1 MAAALWYRSDAYDA
15 DGPRLMGRQA
25 AGASFLRGWL
35 RHAGLTRWYCHAAEE
50 ADARRFATTA
60 QAIAPDREV
69 RWIPAA
75 SFAGLAEPGC
85 LYVPGPS
92 IAFFAWQRRAVGQRS
107 FSLCGIT
114 HTIASEN
121 ALGDLAGLLTAP
133 VQPWD
138 GVICTS
144 APVKAAVEAFL
155 GPQAEHLAT
164 RFGGRPPA
172 LPRLPVIPLGIDAD
186 AFVPD
191 PTRRAAARAKFGIAP
206 NAVVALFV
214 GRLSFHAKAHP
225 FPMYVA
231 LEEAARQTRIQV
243 HLIQAGWFASDFI
256 AGAFKEGVARW
267 CPSVTA
273 SFPDGRDADARADAW
288 AAADLF
294 VSLSDN
300 IQESF
305 GLAPVEAMAAGLP
318 CVVSDWDG
326 YKDTVRDGIDG
337 FRVPTV
343 APPRG
348 LGTDL
353 ALRFAAGMD
362 DYDHY
367 VGRAGAFTA
376 VDVPATAAAL
386 ARLIADP
393 DLRARMGAA
402 GRRRAQE
409 VFDWRV
415 IIPQYL
421 SLFADLAEIR
431 RTAPEIA
438 PPADP
443 AHGNL
448 SRPDPFG
455 MFASYPTHALGLG
468 TVVTARP
475 AGTPEGLARVLDD
488 PLATLALDLLPP
500 QDDLLPPQDDL
511 LLVLALVGTM
521 GRATVG
527 DLVMRVPED
536 RRPLV
541 ARALVFLAKF
551 DLIALAPPAAVP

>member
-1 MAAALWYRSDAYDA
+1 
-15 DGPRLMGRQA
+15 MGRQS
-25 AGASFLRGWL
+25 AGASFLRGWF
-35 RHAGLTRWYCHAAEE
+35 RHAGLSRWYCLAPDE
-50 ADARRFATTA
+50 AQAGSFAVTA
-60 QAIAPDREV
+60 QSLRPDSEVAWIPPDR
-69 RWIPAA
+69 PAV
-75 SFAGLAEPGC
+75 LAEVGG
-85 LYVPGPS
+85 LFYPS
-92 IAFFAWQRRAVGQRS
+92 PDLASLAWRRRPVGQRA

-121 ALGDLAGLLTAP
+121 AMGDLTGLVIAP

-138 GVICTS
+138 AVICTS
-144 APVKAAVEAFL
+144 HPVKAAVEAFL
-155 GPQAEHLAT
+155 GPQAEHLAA

-172 LPRLPVIPLGIDAD
+172 LPRFPVIPLGVDTD
-186 AFVPD
+186 AFAPD
-191 PTRRAAARAKFGIAP
+191 PARRTAARARLGIAAD
-206 NAVVALFV
+206 AVVALFV

-231 LEEAARQTRIQV
+231 LEEAARQTRIPV
-243 HLIQAGWFASDFI
+243 HLIQYGRFSNAFI
-256 AGAFKEGVARW
+256 EGAFKEGAARW
-267 CPSVTA
+267 CPSVRA
-273 SFPDGRDADARADAW
+273 SFLDGQDFALGEDAW

-300 IQESF
+300 VQESF
-305 GLAPVEAMAAGLP
+305 GLTPVEAMAAGLP

-326 YKDTVRDGIDG
+326 YRDTVRDGIDG

-343 APPRG
+343 TPPRG
-348 LGTDL
+348 LGTDI

-362 DYDHY
+362 DYDHTI
-367 VGRAGAFTA
+367 GRAGAFTA

-386 ARLIADP
+386 TRLISDP

-402 GRRRAQE
+402 GRRRAQA

-431 RTAPEIA
+431 RTAPETA

-443 AHGNL
+443 VHGNL

-455 MFASYPTHALGLG
+455 MFASYPTRTLGLG
-468 TVVTARP
+468 TVAVARP

-488 PLATLALDLLPP
+488 PLAMLAPDLLPP
-500 QDDLLPPQDDL
+500 RDDL

-521 GRATVG
+521 GRTTVG
-527 DLVMRVPED
+527 DLVMRVPEA
-536 RRPLV
+536 RRPLL

-551 DLIALAPPAAVP
+551 DLLALAPPAAVP

>member
-1 MAAALWYRSDAYDA
+1 MKGAAIWYRRDAYA
-15 DGPRLMGRQA
+15 IEPLKPMGRQS
-25 AGASFLRGWL
+25 AGASFLRGWI
-35 RHAGLTRWYCHAAEE
+35 RHAGLSTWHCL
-50 ADARRFATTA
+50 
-60 QAIAPDREV
+60 APDKGQARSFAATVQSILPGAEIDWV
-69 RWIPAA
+69 PPDRPAA
-75 SFAGLAEPGC
+75 LAEPGC
-85 LYVPGPS
+85 LFFPAPGLG
-92 IAFFAWQRRAVGQRS
+92 AFAWQRRAVGQRA

-114 HTIASEN
+114 HTIASER
-121 ALGDLAGLLTAP
+121 AMDEIAESLTAP

-138 GVICTS
+138 AVICTS
-144 APVKAAVEAFL
+144 GPVRAAVEAFL
-155 GPQAEHLAT
+155 VPQAEHLAT
-164 RFGGRPPA
+164 RFGGRPPT
-172 LPRLPVIPLGIDAD
+172 LPRFPVIPLGVDTG
-186 AFVPD
+186 AFTPD
-191 PTRRAAARAKFGIAP
+191 PARRVVARARLGIAP
-206 NAVVALFV
+206 DAVVALFV

-225 FPMYVA
+225 FPMYAA
-231 LEEAARQTRIQV
+231 LEEATRHTRIPV
-243 HLIQAGWFASDFI
+243 HLIQYGRFSTDFI
-256 AGAFKEGVARW
+256 ANAFTEGAARW

-273 SFPDGRDADARADAW
+273 SVLDGQDFALGEDAW
-288 AAADLF
+288 AAADFF

-305 GLAPVEAMAAGLP
+305 GLTPVEAMAAGLP

-348 LGTDL
+348 LGTDM
-353 ALRFAAGMD
+353 ALRFAAEID
-362 DYDHY
+362 TYDRY
-367 VGRAGAFTA
+367 IGRAGAFTA

-409 VFDWRV
+409 TFDWRV

-443 AHGNL
+443 VHGNL

-455 MFASYPTHALGLG
+455 MFAAYPTHALGLG

-475 AGTPEGLARVLDD
+475 AGTPEGLARVLAD

-500 QDDLLPPQDDL
+500 RDDL
-511 LLVLALVGTM
+511 LLVLALLGTM

-527 DLVMRVPED
+527 DLVMRVPEA
-536 RRPLV
+536 RRPLL

-551 DLIALAPPAAVP
+551 DLLALAPPPGG

>member
-1 MAAALWYRSDAYDA
+1 MNAAAIWYRRDAYAVDPA
-15 DGPRLMGRQA
+15 KPMGRQS
-25 AGASFLRGWL
+25 AGASFLRGWI
-35 RHAGLTRWYCHAAEE
+35 RHAGLSKWHCL
-50 ADARRFATTA
+50 
-60 QAIAPDREV
+60 APDESQAR
-69 RWIPAA
+69 
-75 SFAGLAEPGC
+75 SFAATVQSLHPETEVGWVSPDRFSALAECGC
-85 LYVPGPS
+85 L
-92 IAFFAWQRRAVGQRS
+92 FFPAPTLAPLAWQRRTVGQRAFS
-107 FSLCGIT
+107 FCGIT
-114 HTIASEN
+114 HTIASEGVMDQI
-121 ALGDLAGLLTAP
+121 ADLLTAP
-133 VQPWD
+133 LQPWD
-138 GVICTS
+138 ALICTS

-155 GPQAEHLAT
+155 GPHVEHLAA
-164 RFGGRPPA
+164 RFAGRPPA
-172 LPRLPVIPLGIDAD
+172 LPRFPVIPLGVDAD
-186 AFVPD
+186 AFAPD
-191 PTRRAAARAKFGIAP
+191 PARRAAARARLGIAAD
-206 NAVVALFV
+206 AVVALFV

-225 FPMYVA
+225 FPMYAA
-231 LEEAARQTRIQV
+231 LEEATRQTRIPV
-243 HLIQAGWFASDFI
+243 HLLQYGRFPNDSISRAFTE
-256 AGAFKEGVARW
+256 GATRW

-273 SFPDGRDADARADAW
+273 SFLDGQDFALGEDAW

-305 GLAPVEAMAAGLP
+305 GLTPVEAMAAGLP
-318 CVVSDWDG
+318 CVVTDWDG

-348 LGTDL
+348 LGTDM
-353 ALRFAAGMD
+353 ALRFAAEID
-362 DYDHY
+362 TYDRY
-367 VGRAGAFTA
+367 IGRAGAFTA

-393 DLRARMGAA
+393 DLRTRMGAA

-421 SLFADLAEIR
+421 SLFAELAEIR

-443 AHGNL
+443 VHGNL

-455 MFASYPTHALGLG
+455 MFAAYPTHALGLG
-468 TVVTARP
+468 TVAMARP
-475 AGTPEGLARVLDD
+475 AGTPEGLARVLAD
-488 PLATLALDLLPP
+488 PLATLAVDLLPP
-500 QDDLLPPQDDL
+500 RDDL

-527 DLVMRVPED
+527 DLVMRVPEA
-536 RRPLV
+536 RRPLL

-551 DLIALAPPAAVP
+551 DLLALAPPAAGG

>member
-1 MAAALWYRSDAYDA
+1 
-15 DGPRLMGRQA
+15 MGRQSAGASFLGGWFRHAGQAVWHCFATSESEARQFADIAEQQA
-25 AGASFLRGWL
+25 AGAS
-35 RHAGLTRWYCHAAEE
+35 
-50 ADARRFATTA
+50 
-60 QAIAPDREV
+60 V
-69 RWIPAA
+69 RWTPT
-75 SFAGLAEPGC
+75 SYVEGLAEAGC
-85 LYVPGPS
+85 LYVPAPS
-92 IAFFAWQRRAVGQRS
+92 LAPLAWRRRAIGQRT

-114 HTIASEN
+114 HTIASQY
-121 ALGDLAGLLTAP
+121 AMGDLTGLLTAP
-133 VQPWD
+133 LQPWD
-138 GVICTS
+138 AVICTS
-144 APVKAAVEAFL
+144 DAVKAAVEAFL
-155 GPQAEHLAT
+155 APQAEHLAA

-172 LPRLPVIPLGIDAD
+172 LPRFPVIPLGVDTD
-186 AFVPD
+186 AFAPD
-191 PTRRAAARAKFGIAP
+191 PTRCAAARARLGIAP
-206 NAVVALFV
+206 DAVVALFV

-231 LEEAARQTRIQV
+231 LEEAAQKTRIPV
-243 HLIQAGWFASDFI
+243 HMIQAGWFANNFI
-256 AGAFKEGVARW
+256 EGAFKEGAARW

-273 SFPDGRDADARADAW
+273 SFPDGRDAEARADAW

-318 CVVSDWDG
+318 CLVSDWDG
-326 YKDTVRDGIDG
+326 YRDTVRDGIDG

-348 LGTDL
+348 LGTDM
-353 ALRFAAGMD
+353 ALRFAAEID
-362 DYDHY
+362 TYDHY
-367 VGRAGAFTA
+367 IGRVGAFTA

-393 DLRARMGAA
+393 GLRARMGAA
-402 GRRRAQE
+402 GRRRAQA

-421 SLFADLAEIR
+421 SLFAELAEIR

-443 AHGNL
+443 VHGNL

-468 TVVTARP
+468 TVAVARP
-475 AGTPEGLARVLDD
+475 AGSPEGLARVLAD

-500 QDDLLPPQDDL
+500 RDDL
-511 LLVLALVGTM
+511 LLVLALLGTM

-527 DLVMRVPED
+527 DLVARVPEA
-536 RRPLV
+536 RRPLL
-541 ARALVFLAKF
+541 ARALAFMAKF
-551 DLIALAPPAAVP
+551 DLLALAPPVG

>member
-1 MAAALWYRSDAYDA
+1 MPAIWYRPDVYSLDS
-15 DGPRLMGRQA
+15 PKLMGRQA
-25 AGASFLRGWL
+25 AGSSFLAGWFRYAGL
-35 RHAGLTRWYCHAAEE
+35 PIWHCCAASQVEAEQFAAIATRHAQHARVE
-50 ADARRFATTA
+50 
-60 QAIAPDREV
+60 
-69 RWIPAA
+69 WIPAQHVM
-75 SFAGLAEPGC
+75 GLAQAGC
-85 LYVPGPS
+85 LFVPAPGLAP
-92 IAFFAWQRRAVGQRS
+92 FAWQRRAVGQRA

-114 HTIASEN
+114 HTIASEH
-121 ALGDLAGLLTAP
+121 AMGDLTGLLTAP
-133 VQPWD
+133 LQPWD
-138 GVICTS
+138 AVICTS
-144 APVKAAVEAFL
+144 DAVKAAVEAFL
-155 GPQAEHLAT
+155 APHAEHLAA

-172 LPRLPVIPLGIDAD
+172 LPRFPVIPLGVDTD
-186 AFVPD
+186 AFAPD
-191 PTRRAAARAKFGIAP
+191 PDRRVAARARLGIAP
-206 NAVVALFV
+206 DAVVALFV

-243 HLIQAGWFASDFI
+243 HLIQAGWFANDFI
-256 AGAFKEGVARW
+256 EGAFKDGAARW
-267 CPSVTA
+267 CPSVGA
-273 SFPDGRDADARADAW
+273 SFLDGRDADARADAW

-337 FRVPTV
+337 VRVPTV

-348 LGTDL
+348 LGTDM
-353 ALRFAAGMD
+353 AMRFAAD
-362 DYDHY
+362 VDTYDRY
-367 VGRAGAFTA
+367 IGRAGAFTA

-402 GRRRAQE
+402 GRRRAQA

-421 SLFADLAEIR
+421 SLFAELAEIR
-431 RTAPEIA
+431 KAAPEIA

-443 AHGNL
+443 VHGNL

-455 MFASYPTHALGLG
+455 MFAAYPTHALGLG
-468 TVVTARP
+468 TVVMARP
-475 AGTPEGLARVLDD
+475 AGTPEGLARLLAD
-488 PLATLALDLLPP
+488 PLATLAL
-500 QDDLLPPQDDL
+500 DLLPPQDDL

-536 RRPLV
+536 RRPLL

-551 DLIALAPPAAVP
+551 DLLALAPPAAGG

>member
-1 MAAALWYRSDAYDA
+1 MTVAIHYLLEGFSTN
-15 DGPRLMGRQA
+15 GPHLMGRHS
-25 AGASFLRGWL
+25 AGASFLEGWF
-35 RHAGLTRWYCHAAEE
+35 RHAGQPVWHCFTTGEVEARQFADLAA
-50 ADARRFATTA
+50 RHG
-60 QAIAPDREV
+60 APVPV
-69 RWIPAA
+69 RWIP
-75 SFAGLAEPGC
+75 SSHVAGLAEAGC
-85 LYVPGPS
+85 LYVSAPS
-92 IAFFAWQRRAVGQRS
+92 IAPFAWQRRAVGQRA

-121 ALGDLAGLLTAP
+121 AMGDLAGLLTAP

-138 GVICTS
+138 AVICTS
-144 APVKAAVEAFL
+144 DAVKAAVEAVL
-155 GPQAEHLAT
+155 GPQAEHLAA

-172 LPRLPVIPLGIDAD
+172 LPRFPVIPLGVDTD
-186 AFVPD
+186 AFAPD
-191 PTRRAAARAKFGIAP
+191 PARRTAARARLGLAAD
-206 NAVVALFV
+206 AVVALFV

-225 FPMYVA
+225 FPMYAA
-231 LEEAARQTRIQV
+231 LEEAARQTRIPV
-243 HLIQAGWFASDFI
+243 HLIQYGRFSTEFI
-256 AGAFKEGVARW
+256 ANAFTEGAARW
-267 CPSVTA
+267 CPSVKA
-273 SFPDGRDADARADAW
+273 SFLDGQDFALGEDAW

-300 IQESF
+300 VQESF
-305 GLAPVEAMAAGLP
+305 GLTPVEAMAAGLP

-326 YKDTVRDGIDG
+326 YKDTVRDGVDG

-353 ALRFAAGMD
+353 ALRFAAD
-362 DYDHY
+362 VDTYDRY
-367 VGRAGAFTA
+367 IGRAGAFTA

-409 VFDWRV
+409 TFDWRV
-415 IIPQYL
+415 IVPQYL

-431 RTAPEIA
+431 RTAPETA

-443 AHGNL
+443 VHGNL

-455 MFASYPTHALGLG
+455 MFASYPTRALGLG

-475 AGTPEGLARVLDD
+475 AGTPEGLARVLAD
-488 PLATLALDLLPP
+488 PLATLAVDLLPP
-500 QDDLLPPQDDL
+500 RDDL
-511 LLVLALVGTM
+511 LLVLALLGTM

-527 DLVMRVPED
+527 DLVVRVPEA

-551 DLIALAPPAAVP
+551 DLLALAPPPPG